1 MTVEYAIISI
11 GTLSA
16 NRLWGESAAVR
27 TAHATTTLVRAGERV
42 ILVDP
47 SLPAAA
53 LAARFGE
60 RTGRTLADVTDV
72 FCTTLRPAH
81 RRGVAALPNARW
93 WCGELEL
100 ETFRAVLEGRLDS
113 AGRLGADEAAALES
127 DLRVLQRFAPAPE
140 KFGEQA
146 AVIPLPGPTD
156 GSMGLLLTPPT
167 TTIVVAGDAAV
178 TAGHVERGQVWEGCA
193 DAEAALRTL
202 QDMLELADV
211 IVPGHDNLMLTP
223 RHWL

>member
-100 ETFRAVLEGRLDS
+100 ET
-113 AGRLGADEAAALES
+113 
-127 DLRVLQRFAPAPE
+127 
-140 KFGEQA
+140 
-146 AVIPLPGPTD
+146 
-156 GSMGLLLTPPT
+156 
-167 TTIVVAGDAAV
+167 
-178 TAGHVERGQVWEGCA
+178 
-193 DAEAALRTL
+193 
-202 QDMLELADV
+202 
-211 IVPGHDNLMLTP
+211 
-223 RHWL
+223 